1 MDGGTRVS
9 VSQFKHQLLLLLGE
23 LLVEPHLPLQR
34 HLHVLLLPGQLPGNI
49 QQEEIREVYLQLLAD
64 LLFMT
69 GGFIGGLLKSEE
81 VK

>member
-23 LLVEPHLPLQR
+23 LLVDAHLPLQR

-49 QQEEIREVYLQLLAD
+49 QQEEIRACLSAAGDRFSFHDWGIYQTTVLNLH
-64 LLFMT
+64 
-69 GGFIGGLLKSEE
+69 
-81 VK
+81 